1 MSLHLGTGEVLA
13 RLFGAKSDIHKFVCH
28 SDRRCMA
35 LVPIFSQM
43 DRLGYSV
50 PFFTIILALQLRN
63 FNIPPTPLARREPDS
78 LATVARSY

>member
-1 MSLHLGTGEVLA
+1 
-13 RLFGAKSDIHKFVCH
+13 
-28 SDRRCMA
+28 MA